1 MPIQSTKH
9 QDITPRAVSAEVQ
22 EMDFSQDIS
31 LRPKSLD
38 EYIGQKQMKAHLK
51 VAIESAKI
59 RKVPLEHIL
68 FYGPPGLGKT
78 TISNII
84 AGEMSAQLKSTS
96 GPAIEKQADIISLL
110 TSLSE

>member
-1 MPIQSTKH
+1 MAIQSTKH
-9 QDITPRAVSAEVQ
+9 NEVTPRAVSAEVQ
-22 EMDFSQDIS
+22 ELDFGQDIS

-68 FYGPPGLGKT
+68 FYGPP
-78 TISNII
+78 
-84 AGEMSAQLKSTS
+84 
-96 GPAIEKQADIISLL
+96 
-110 TSLSE
+110 